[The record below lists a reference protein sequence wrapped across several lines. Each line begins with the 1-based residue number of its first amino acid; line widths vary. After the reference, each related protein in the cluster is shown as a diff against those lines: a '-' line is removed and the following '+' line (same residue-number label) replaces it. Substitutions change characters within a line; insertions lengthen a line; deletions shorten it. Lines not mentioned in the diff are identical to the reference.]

1 MSAIKLIAESEGISS
16 SRRGFLACA
25 SAFAL
30 GITNLPRAVAG
41 QKFTLKG
48 SLFAQVGS
56 ESNLDPYLLYAIA
69 LAESSRG
76 VEKGLISPWMYA
88 LRASKPYY
96 PKTLDDAKETLAWI
110 LRTEGNLVDIGLMQ
124 INYRW
129 NGHKV
134 RHPNELL
141 DPYTNL
147 TVAADTLRAALRSSP
162 NDLELGIGRYH
173 HWENQARSLNYG
185 QRVLAIRKNLI
196 ALS

>member
-1 MSAIKLIAESEGISS
+1 MSAPNLIAEDATTTST
-16 SRRGFLACA
+16 RRRFIVCA
-25 SAFAL
+25 SAVTL
-30 GITNLPRAVAG
+30 GLAKLPSAVAG

-48 SLFAQVGS
+48 SLFARVGS

-76 VEKGLISPWMYA
+76 VDKGFVSPWMYA
-88 LRASKPYY
+88 LRASKPHY
-96 PKTLDDAKETLAWI
+96 PKTLVDAKEKLASI

-162 NDLELGIGRYH
+162 SDLELGIGRYH